1 MKKRVLLPAI
11 VVGMLLSMNAQAQ
24 ESKAISPI
32 RKLPYWQDVNVVK
45 VNREHPRTQ
54 FMTVR
59 DQRGCPKQTF

>member
-54 FMTVR
+54 F
-59 DQRGCPKQTF
+59 